1 MIKENLKIMA
11 KAKKI
16 ISKNP
21 LGSLAVDL
29 GFSAREISRQ
39 SKILG
44 NYINHSSV
52 NDHLNGSK
60 VDIKTLKTYHKI
72 FITEDENLPFSRL
85 FNSEIPTYEIAGNI
99 DRITNILERP
109 NYIESPS
116 QSVVL
121 INDSVKQKNSKA
133 INVYDSTK
141 PNFENYII
149 FFDTK
154 NDLNY
159 TGVCLIIHSDNVGKI
174 VRIDPFGKNGL
185 SYYNYFDLNPITAKN
200 IKKVYPINSLRF
212 RNFEII
218 NN

>member
-21 LGSLAVDL
+21 LGSLAIDL
-29 GFSAREISRQ
+29 GFSAREISRK
-39 SKILG
+39 SKLLG

-52 NDHLNGSK
+52 NDHLNGAK
-60 VDIKTLKTYHKI
+60 VDITTLKTYHKI

-85 FNSEIPTYEIAGNI
+85 FNSEIPTYEIVGSI
-99 DRITNILERP
+99 DRNDNILQRP
-109 NYIESPS
+109 NIESVS

-121 INDSVKQKNSKA
+121 FYDSVKYKNSKA
-133 INVYDSTK
+133 IIVKDLIKSNFST
-141 PNFENYII
+141 YII

-154 NDLNY
+154 NDINY
-159 TGVCLIIHSDNVGKI
+159 VGLSLIINTDNVGKI
-174 VRIDPFGKNGL
+174 VRIEDNG
-185 SYYNYFDLNPITAKN
+185 SICYDYYNSKPINLKN
-200 IKKVYPINSLRF
+200 VKKIYPINTLKYRD
-212 RNFEII
+212 FEII

>member
-52 NDHLNGSK
+52 NDHLNGAK

-72 FITEDENLPFSRL
+72 FITEEENLPFSRL
-85 FNSEIPTYEIAGNI
+85 FNSEMGSVFIKPTISEL
-99 DRITNILERP
+99 DDPRP
-109 NYIESPS
+109 E
-116 QSVVL
+116 L
-121 INDSVKQKNSKA
+121 
-133 INVYDSTK
+133 
-141 PNFENYII
+141 
-149 FFDTK
+149 
-154 NDLNY
+154 
-159 TGVCLIIHSDNVGKI
+159 VGTVAK
-174 VRIDPFGKNGL
+174 V
-185 SYYNYFDLNPITAKN
+185 PI
-200 IKKVYPINSLRF
+200 
-212 RNFEII
+212 
-218 NN
+218 